1 VWPCDGFV
9 VDNKPQSKKWY
20 GERKEEKK
28 MKMNDSEREKMK
40 EHLRAI
46 AEIIYQHTP
55 SDKLKTFE
63 EIETTLRE
71 EIQKEITPEIAQF
84 FFQESAKLKQEEL
97 EK

>member
-1 VWPCDGFV
+1 MWPCDWFV

-46 AEIIYQHTP
+46 AEII
-55 SDKLKTFE
+55 
-63 EIETTLRE
+63 
-71 EIQKEITPEIAQF
+71 
-84 FFQESAKLKQEEL
+84 
-97 EK
+97 

>member
-1 VWPCDGFV
+1 
-9 VDNKPQSKKWY
+9 
-20 GERKEEKK
+20 
-28 MKMNDSEREKMK
+28 MNDSEREKMK

-46 AEIIYQHTP
+46 AEIIQQHTP